1 MIRPDGKMTRPPQNS
16 LEHGGVYK
24 AIERALWAFAPVPAL
39 LLLLSYPQIQTG
51 REQLEADL
59 ATDVAAE
66 NAEYCGKWGMP
77 TGTDKYPACVRD
89 LVEIRARAE
98 QRLRDLNGSGLAF

>member
-1 MIRPDGKMTRPPQNS
+1 MTWPPQNS
-16 LEHGGVYK
+16 LEHGRVYK

-39 LLLLSYPQIQTG
+39 LLLLSYPQIQTAH
-51 REQLEADL
+51 QQVEADL

-66 NAEYCGKWGMP
+66 NAEYCSKWGMP
-77 TGTDKYPACVRD
+77 VGTDKYPVCVRD

-98 QRLRDLNGSGLAF
+98 QRLRDLDGSGLAF